1 MNINVESEYFAPKF
15 SAVDP
20 DQVDPVISTLKD
32 PDPVSFLLNPTGN
45 HTGTFLNKSEYARIV
60 ITTNRNISIKIT
72 FYLI

>member
-32 PDPVSFLLNPTGN
+32 PDPVSFLLDPTRK
-45 HTGTFLNKSEYARIV
+45 T
-60 ITTNRNISIKIT
+60 
-72 FYLI
+72 